1 MGVMQRRDLISK
13 DLPRDALVHEIAST
27 DVVTIGPDASL
38 VDALQMMTEEE
49 VTHLPVVEDELL
61 VGICTRADI
70 VRSRSDE
77 LALERFD
84 QGWLAPVLQRR
95 DRVGPRHIVVG
106 NESLGGAALTA
117 ELERLASERSQVR
130 FHVIVPLAVGG
141 DLTMARERLELQLGL
156 IDAIGA
162 SATGEIG
169 DADPIA
175 AIEASLAIEAAVG
188 VVLST
193 RPARTS
199 RWQRSGVPSGIAR
212 RIDIPCVVVINDE
225 P

>member
-1 MGVMQRRDLISK
+1 
-13 DLPRDALVHEIAST
+13 
-27 DVVTIGPDASL
+27 
-38 VDALQMMTEEE
+38 
-49 VTHLPVVEDELL
+49 
-61 VGICTRADI
+61 
-70 VRSRSDE
+70 
-77 LALERFD
+77 
-84 QGWLAPVLQRR
+84 
-95 DRVGPRHIVVG
+95 
-106 NESLGGAALTA
+106 
-117 ELERLASERSQVR
+117 
-130 FHVIVPLAVGG
+130 
-141 DLTMARERLELQLGL
+141 MARERLELQLGL
-156 IDAIGA
+156 IGAIGA

-225 P
+225 IKPA